1 MLGCYGVYTDGLC
14 FAIATGGEAF
24 LKVDGETEATFSTA
38 GSSPFIYEARAS
50 RSRHL
55 ARLPTEAYDDA
66 DALRRWAELGLGA
79 ARRNAT
85 AKKKHRVPVLTSSDE
100 PARRR
105 LEGRDI
111 GLGQYALSKL
121 MPAAIGPRNEFAETP
136 R

>member
-50 RSRHL
+50 RGRHL

-66 DALRRWAELGLGA
+66 DAL
-79 ARRNAT
+79 
-85 AKKKHRVPVLTSSDE
+85 PV
-100 PARRR
+100 
-105 LEGRDI
+105 GRF
-111 GLGQYALSKL
+111 
-121 MPAAIGPRNEFAETP
+121 GPWCGSAQRDRKEETP
-136 R
+136 RSRFDLVR